1 MRNWLAVA
9 SADHVRVGRKLGFM
23 QVSHG
28 RAAPLKRVQ
37 PGDRVVCYSP
47 TDSFRGND
55 RLQAFTA
62 IGTVKAGKPYR
73 VDMAAGFQP
82 YRRDVAWHQAS
93 PATLVALQ
101 GVLELTREANWG
113 YRLRRGLIEISE
125 RDMTTIAEAMF
136 TGAATSAEP
145 LYRLAA

>member
-47 TDSFRGND
+47 TDSFRGSD

-62 IGTVKAGKPYR
+62 IGTVRIGAIYQAEIAGGFRPHR
-73 VDMAAGFQP
+73 RAVDWHDASEVPIAFVQAGLEF
-82 YRRDVAWHQAS
+82 RRIK
-93 PATLVALQ
+93 
-101 GVLELTREANWG
+101 NWG
-113 YRLRRGLIEISE
+113 YRLRSGLVEISDQ
-125 RDMTTIAEAMF
+125 DMATIAEAMF
-136 TGAATSAEP
+136 TAGAQP
-145 LYRLAA
+145 VRQAA

>member
-23 QVSHG
+23 QISHG

-47 TDSFRGND
+47 TDSFRGSD

-62 IGTVKAGKPYR
+62 IGTVRTGAIYQAETATNFRPHRRAVEWHDAAEVPIAFVQAGLE
-73 VDMAAGFQP
+73 F
-82 YRRDVAWHQAS
+82 RRIK
-93 PATLVALQ
+93 
-101 GVLELTREANWG
+101 NWG
-113 YRLRRGLIEISE
+113 YRLRSGLVEISDQ
-125 RDMTTIAEAMF
+125 DMATIAEAMF
-136 TGAATSAEP
+136 TAGAQP
-145 LYRLAA
+145 VRQAA